1 MSSQHQVIFCEC
13 AAYFSVPL
21 AHIIEGNKSILH
33 YSVLPSVKYTDVCV
47 GRNLFTL
54 YTNSKCLKRYF
65 IFFWM
70 ALISC

>member
-1 MSSQHQVIFCEC
+1 MSSQHQVICEC

-33 YSVLPSVKYTDVCV
+33 CSVLPPVKYADVCV

-54 YTNSKCLKRYF
+54 YTKSKCLKRYF

-70 ALISC
+70 DLLSC